1 MCNFTL
7 NLLCAWYEPHLSCTE
22 VNGIHLEIHEPLL
35 YGISD
40 HWNRKKVGKLLS
52 LPCWHNYQVNPSPSS
67 CNCTLSIS
75 SDFWKYESHRHSKC
89 HGTNGD
95 EPLLSYKQLPGK
107 KRNFQHFVIPQGSLM
122 YSQGSATDK
131 YSVPKESSSHHPVL
145 IKINF
150 NILLLSIHVCAK
162 SKVKLSL

>member
-1 MCNFTL
+1 
-7 NLLCAWYEPHLSCTE
+7 
-22 VNGIHLEIHEPLL
+22 
-35 YGISD
+35 
-40 HWNRKKVGKLLS
+40 
-52 LPCWHNYQVNPSPSS
+52 
-67 CNCTLSIS
+67 
-75 SDFWKYESHRHSKC
+75 
-89 HGTNGD
+89 
-95 EPLLSYKQLPGK
+95 
-107 KRNFQHFVIPQGSLM
+107 VIPQGSLM